1 MTSRGRRLLIGVLA
15 CAACAPVS
23 GADAV
28 GPPLPSSATGRAGV
42 VAPGGSERFL
52 TRRAGDETIVRVVR
66 RGDRRLLRSRRI
78 GGRWTVPA
86 ATLEGGTTGL
96 SGDGRVLA
104 LGRPARSIPVSTELA
119 VLDTAHLTVMRR
131 ISLEGFFTV
140 DAISPD
146 GTWIYLI
153 QYGGAGDFLDYRV
166 RALDARTG
174 RLASRDVVDP
184 REPDEQMGGFP
195 MARVMSRDGR
205 WAYTLYLGGDE
216 SFIHAL
222 DTVGRSAACIDL
234 EMIPAQGDLAGY
246 RLSLSADGRRLD
258 VRRLGNVVATVDTR
272 TFAVSEPGASST
284 SHREPAPAPA
294 RHRSSGTSADGGG
307 FSWWVLLPAAGL
319 CVLVARSVAG
329 RAH

>member
-1 MTSRGRRLLIGVLA
+1 MTSRGRRLLVGVLA

-28 GPPLPSSATGRAGV
+28 GPPLPSSATGRAGA

-52 TRRAGDETIVRVVR
+52 TRRAGDDTVVRVVR
-66 RGDRRLLRSRRI
+66 RSDRRLLRSRRI
-78 GGRWTVPA
+78 DGRWTVPA

-96 SGDGRVLA
+96 SGDGRVLV
-104 LGRPARSIPVSTELA
+104 LGRPARSVPVSTELA
-119 VLDTAHLTVMRR
+119 VLDTAHLTVTRR

-146 GTWIYLI
+146 GTWIYVI
-153 QYGGAGDFLDYRV
+153 QYSSGDYLDYRV

-184 REPDEQMGGFP
+184 REPDERMGGFP
-195 MARVMSRDGR
+195 MARAMSRDGR

-222 DTVGRSAACIDL
+222 DTVGRIAACIDL
-234 EMIPAQGDLAGY
+234 EMIPPQGDLPGY
-246 RLSLSADGRRLD
+246 RLKLTADGRHLD
-258 VRRLGNVVATVDTR
+258 IRHLGDLVATVDTR
-272 TFAVSEPGASST
+272 TFAVSEPGEST
-284 SHREPAPAPA
+284 ASHREPAAA
-294 RHRSSGTSADGGG
+294 RHRSSAAPADGGG
-307 FSWWVLLPAAGL
+307 FPWWVLLPAAGL
-319 CVLVARSVAG
+319 CVLVARTVAS
-329 RAH
+329 RAR